1 MGFSGEQYVLEK
13 GVYRN
18 CDDWGSGS
26 SALGSLQPVLQV
38 RGGRR
43 SRASWW
49 GGVWSLGGA
58 HFSGGGTRRSK
69 PGAPGGGVSWKGAE
83 STQTPDSA
91 RTAKRIR
98 NIDTRGVEARG

>member
-49 GGVWSLGGA
+49 SGVWSLGGA

-69 PGAPGGGVSWKGAE
+69 PGAPGGGVSWRRGLLE
-83 STQTPDSA
+83 GGGLNTDPRLSA
-91 RTAKRIR
+91 NCEK
-98 NIDTRGVEARG
+98 DQEY